1 MQIGHGIR
9 ILIDPRG
16 EENNSMKTMGLFNL
30 KGKTAIVTGGAIGL
44 GQQLALGLAE
54 AGADIVICSR
64 KLERCQEMARQIE
77 SLGVKALALRCDLN
91 REEEIDHTVK
101 EVLKSFGRIDILVN
115 NAGRTWGAPVE
126 ELKIE
131 DWKKVIDLNITGTFQ
146 FTQRAGREMI
156 KQGSGKIIN
165 IVSYA
170 GLIGT
175 DPEYLNAIAY
185 NTSKGALIA
194 FTKDL
199 AVKWGAYGIQVNAI
213 SPGWF
218 LTEMT
223 KWSAEHHGKKM
234 IDRLLVKRFGG
245 EDDLKGAVVFL
256 ASKASDYVTGHIL
269 CVDGGLT
276 AW

>member
-1 MQIGHGIR
+1 
-9 ILIDPRG
+9 
-16 EENNSMKTMGLFNL
+16 MKVTDLFNL
-30 KGKTAIVTGGAIGL
+30 EGKTAIVTGGAAGL
-44 GQQLALGLAE
+44 GQQMALGLAE
-54 AGADIVICSR
+54 AGSNIVVCSR
-64 KLERCQEMARQIE
+64 KLERCQEAAHKIE
-77 SLGVKALALRCDLN
+77 ALGVKALAFRCDLN
-91 REEEIDHTVK
+91 REEEIENVVRETIR
-101 EVLKSFGRIDILVN
+101 EFGKIDILVN
-115 NAGRTWGAPVE
+115 NSGRTWGAPVE
-126 ELKIE
+126 DLKIE

-146 FTQRAGREMI
+146 FTQRVGKEMI
-156 KQGSGKIIN
+156 KQGRGKIIN

-199 AVKWGAYGIQVNAI
+199 AVKWAKYEIQVNAI

-223 KWSAEHHGKKM
+223 KWSTEHHGKKM
-234 IDRLLVKRFGG
+234 MDRLLVKRFGG

>member
-131 DWKKVIDLNITGTFQ
+131 DWKKVIDLNITGTFK

-156 KQGSGKIIN
+156 KQGSG
-165 IVSYA
+165 
-170 GLIGT
+170 
-175 DPEYLNAIAY
+175 
-185 NTSKGALIA
+185 
-194 FTKDL
+194 
-199 AVKWGAYGIQVNAI
+199 
-213 SPGWF
+213 
-218 LTEMT
+218 
-223 KWSAEHHGKKM
+223 
-234 IDRLLVKRFGG
+234 
-245 EDDLKGAVVFL
+245 
-256 ASKASDYVTGHIL
+256 
-269 CVDGGLT
+269 
-276 AW
+276 

>member
-1 MQIGHGIR
+1 
-9 ILIDPRG
+9 
-16 EENNSMKTMGLFNL
+16 MKTMDLFNL

-44 GQQLALGLAE
+44 GRQMALGLAE

-64 KLERCQEMARQIE
+64 KLEKCEEMAHQID
-77 SLGVKALALRCDLN
+77 SLGVRALALRCDLT
-91 REEEIDHTVK
+91 RGEEIDQVVK
-101 EVLKSFGRIDILVN
+101 KTIEEFGRVDILVN
-115 NAGRTWGAPVE
+115 NSGRTWGASVE

-146 FTQRAGREMI
+146 FTQRVGREMI
-156 KQGSGKIIN
+156 RQTGGKIIN
-165 IVSYA
+165 ISSYA
-170 GLIGT
+170 GLMGT

-199 AVKWGAYGIQVNAI
+199 AVKWAKFGIQVNAI
-213 SPGWF
+213 APGWF
-218 LTEMT
+218 VTEMT
-223 KWSAEHHGKKM
+223 KWITEHHGERM
-234 IDRLLVKRFGG
+234 MDRLLIKRYGG
-245 EDDLKGAVVFL
+245 EDDLKGVIVFL
-256 ASKASDYVTGHIL
+256 ASKASDYITGHIL

>member
-1 MQIGHGIR
+1 
-9 ILIDPRG
+9 
-16 EENNSMKTMGLFNL
+16 MKTMDLFNL

-44 GQQLALGLAE
+44 GQQMALGLAE

-64 KLERCQEMARQIE
+64 KLERCQEMAHQIE
-77 SLGVKALALRCDLN
+77 SLGVKALALRCDLTH
-91 REEEIDHTVK
+91 EEEINHVVEETVK
-101 EVLKSFGRIDILVN
+101 RFGRVDILVN
-115 NAGRTWGAPVE
+115 NSGKTWGASVE

-146 FTQRAGREMI
+146 FTQRTGREMI
-156 KQGSGKIIN
+156 KQRGGKIIN
-165 IVSYA
+165 IVSSA
-170 GLIGT
+170 GLMGT

-185 NTSKGALIA
+185 NTSKGALIS

-199 AVKWGAYGIQVNAI
+199 AVKWAKYEIQVNAI

-223 KWSAEHHGKKM
+223 KWSTEHHGKKM
-234 IDRLLVKRFGG
+234 MDRLLVKRFGG